1 MSDIISKLTTP
12 EQCIQVEKNA
22 SVLGRQDLVIAA
34 RKKAVELR
42 ALQRGASTD
51 VERECLEAV
60 YAYEQ
65 VLSSQ
70 KGKKIHA
77 SRTWQMIQRHGII
90 LAVERAVNRKDETVG
105 YTALLEMGLE
115 DYTFEAVILRHPNMF
130 SPEAVLRSEERINA
144 RLNT

>member
-22 SVLGRQDLVIAA
+22 SVRGRQDLVIAA

-90 LAVERAVNRKDETVG
+90 QAVERAVNRKDETVG

-115 DYTFEAVILRHPNMF
+115 DYTFEAVILRHPNIF

>member
-22 SVLGRQDLVIAA
+22 SVRGRQDLVVAA

-90 LAVERAVNRKDETVG
+90 QAVERAVNRKEETVG

-115 DYTFEAVILRHPNMF
+115 DYTFEAVILRHPNIF